1 MNFQKLTVE
10 EIAAQRDD
18 LQNKLDKYQEMDSE
32 IKRWKKRC
40 DEFRDLNEDLQHEI
54 DDKNEE
60 QDNGKIGRSKDKKK
74 LEDRLR

>member
-1 MNFQKLTVE
+1 
-10 EIAAQRDD
+10 
-18 LQNKLDKYQEMDSE
+18 MDSE

-40 DEFRDLNEDLQHEI
+40 DQFRDLNEDLQHQI

-60 QDNGKIGRSKDKKK
+60 LDNEKIGRSKDKKK